1 MRQNSNYTLI
11 ELNDTYHIL
20 PVGQGI
26 ADLCNGIQINESCAL
41 LWNLLANDMS
51 QAELTDAYISA
62 TGAPDSSELRSDVKF
77 IIDMFLSRGV
87 MDQTVSSTVLPI
99 SNADEHQPT
108 TALLVPAGDTNIP
121 HYKNI
126 RIAALGIR
134 LYGVSDFF
142 IDNFDIFE
150 VDDLPAQTMD
160 VTVSTA
166 SVSDNIVTNCN
177 KPMIR
182 SVDFNIFDTAS
193 AYIIRYPSVSAV
205 DTVVF
210 SKDGLLVNIYIKSNL
225 DIDRIREDL
234 FHAIRLPF
242 LYLAE
247 KHGYYAVHSASILY
261 RDKAWLFSASSGTG
275 KSTLARMWTQ
285 AKIADDINGDLN
297 LIGISDNVTTVF
309 GIPWC
314 GTSGI
319 YTSVNY
325 PLGGVVFLKRA
336 SENTTDPQTLTNGL
350 LLLSKRIISPI
361 FKPADLH
368 KLFSDLSSLPGSI
381 HFYIHRCTNSVESK
395 DVLKSAID
403 LSLLQSSESPLHDSS
418 HK

>member
-1 MRQNSNYTLI
+1 MHQNPNYTLI
-11 ELNDTYHIL
+11 ELNNTYHIL

-26 ADLCNGIQINESCAL
+26 ADLRKGLQVNESCAL
-41 LWNLLANDMS
+41 LWNILAHELSYDELLA
-51 QAELTDAYISA
+51 AYISEA
-62 TGAPDSSELRSDVKF
+62 HADDTPELRSDIQL
-77 IIDMFLSRGV
+77 IIDMFLSHGV
-87 MDQTVSSTVLPI
+87 IEASANLLQSF
-99 SNADEHQPT
+99 
-108 TALLVPAGDTNIP
+108 TAQVQSDNNPLVPSRDADVL

-126 RIAALGIR
+126 QIADLGIC
-134 LYGVSDFF
+134 LYGSSEYFA
-142 IDNFDIFE
+142 DNFDIFE
-150 VDDLPAQTMD
+150 TSRQLNPTMD
-160 VTVSTA
+160 IIVFAASAPANITA
-166 SVSDNIVTNCN
+166 GCN
-177 KPMIR
+177 VPMIK
-182 SVDFNIFDTAS
+182 SVDFDIYETPY
-193 AYIIRYPSVSAV
+193 AYIIRYPLVSAV
-205 DTVVF
+205 DTVIF
-210 SKDGLLVNIYIKSNL
+210 SNDGLLANIYIKVDC
-225 DIDRIREDL
+225 DINQIREDL

-247 KHGYYAVHSASILY
+247 ANGYYAVHSASILY
-261 RDKAWLFSASSGTG
+261 KDKAWLFSASSGTG

-285 AKIADDINGDLN
+285 SEIAKDINGDLN
-297 LIGISDNVTTVF
+297 LIGTSGDTPTVF

-319 YTSVNY
+319 YTSENY
-325 PLGGVVFLKRA
+325 PLGGVVFLRRA
-336 SENTTDPQTLTNGL
+336 SENITDPQTLTNGL